1 MSAKAIITGIIALML
16 MGCPY
21 SGHAQR
27 PTKDKEKARQWQ
39 SMENGPWD
47 FAPDWYYFLLHKKYS
62 GAEMYWKWA
71 GFQSGFRVRFK
82 EHKSNVKRIM
92 PTRVTAEETQR
103 QKIKKVEEERQKM
116 EELYQEELLREAD
129 RNVDLMFPS
138 YKDEFNR
145 MQDCITEGL
154 LYCLKKSGGKLK
166 HQVDELSRENS
177 SLYAG

>member
-27 PTKDKEKARQWQ
+27 PTKDKEKARQWL

-71 GFQSGFRVRFK
+71 GFQSGFRVP
-82 EHKSNVKRIM
+82 EKSPN
-92 PTRVTAEETQR
+92 
-103 QKIKKVEEERQKM
+103 
-116 EELYQEELLREAD
+116 LLIYTD
-129 RNVDLMFPS
+129 
-138 YKDEFNR
+138 
-145 MQDCITEGL
+145 
-154 LYCLKKSGGKLK
+154 
-166 HQVDELSRENS
+166 
-177 SLYAG
+177 